1 MSIIRNINQ
10 IVMPQASSPTQ
21 RILVLIVLLCSLF
34 VGQQTFSQVGIG
46 VPPGETPE
54 AALDVRF
61 DSSASPGF
69 LMPRVNNLPI
79 ATSED
84 PIAEGML
91 VYYAGNDS
99 SLINS
104 YYVYINGEWTLLAT
118 TAGIVLPDT
127 SCVAGITNNTSTTE
141 LNCLITEISLTGT
154 GGDSYSWSNGTSV
167 VSSSA
172 GLTVNSPGTYTVTIT
187 TESGCTDSASIT
199 ITEDVT
205 SPTAVIT
212 NNTGTTELT
221 SEVTEIEV
229 VASGGDSY
237 SWNTGETTAQLTITE
252 AGTYTVTVTQASN
265 GCTDTASIV
274 ITQESSCPN
283 VGDYIESEAG
293 VVFWVASDCSSYKI
307 VSLVNLSYNGD
318 DTLDWGP
325 YNNVSGASSRSNG
338 AQNTADWISHYSS
351 NGSVPSQYHGYF
363 PYVAHTFNAGSG
375 TGWYLG
381 APDEYTT
388 LRDNRS
394 AVQSGIDEAD
404 TAGETVNNITD
415 SGYYFWTSRE
425 NNTDRAY
432 RIRWSDGDVNKYNK
446 QQWNRYARA
455 FKEIDL

>member
-1 MSIIRNINQ
+1 LSIIRNINQ

-187 TESGCTDSASIT
+187 TESGCADAASIT

-221 SEVTEIEV
+221 SEVTEIEL

-237 SWNTGETTAQLTITE
+237 SWNTGDTTAQLTITE

-265 GCTDTASIV
+265 GCTDTEFIE
-274 ITQESSCPN
+274 ITQESSCETTIN
-283 VGDYIESEAG
+283 VAGFESN
-293 VVFWVASDCSSYKI
+293 SD
-307 VSLVNLSYNGD
+307 NW
-318 DTLDWGP
+318 TLH
-325 YNNVSGASSRSNG
+325 SGAERSTDYAFAGSFSVKLSGNYSNNRAYMSLDSLDCTNYNSLTIEFDYRTSAYEDDEEIELWLYFENYGWWRASTYTRSNSNWT
-338 AQNTADWISHYSS
+338 QVSYTYNDTRYIADITRISIDGGGS
-351 NGSVPSQYHGYF
+351 NKNNEFAY
-363 PYVAHTFNAGSG
+363 
-375 TGWYLG
+375 
-381 APDEYTT
+381 
-388 LRDNRS
+388 
-394 AVQSGIDEAD
+394 IDEIAV
-404 TAGETVNNITD
+404 TATCN
-415 SGYYFWTSRE
+415 
-425 NNTDRAY
+425 
-432 RIRWSDGDVNKYNK
+432 
-446 QQWNRYARA
+446 
-455 FKEIDL
+455 